1 MQISQRHHRL
11 QKVEIQ
17 WRSRRRFYFEPQPQ
31 FSLPYFSDDKEAVI
45 DVFGVFTLI
54 VGDAFE
60 GEKSNEKRHPVM
72 RKAENHGRRFL
83 VTKFLPRFDQV
94 LAICYR
100 LCKIESLI
108 LPESIRRLIL
118 KDFLAHSS
126 FSNFG
131 CHELR
136 IFFEEIRTHPMGETI
151 SE

>member
-1 MQISQRHHRL
+1 
-11 QKVEIQ
+11 
-17 WRSRRRFYFEPQPQ
+17 
-31 FSLPYFSDDKEAVI
+31 
-45 DVFGVFTLI
+45 
-54 VGDAFE
+54 
-60 GEKSNEKRHPVM
+60 
-72 RKAENHGRRFL
+72 
-83 VTKFLPRFDQV
+83 
-94 LAICYR
+94 